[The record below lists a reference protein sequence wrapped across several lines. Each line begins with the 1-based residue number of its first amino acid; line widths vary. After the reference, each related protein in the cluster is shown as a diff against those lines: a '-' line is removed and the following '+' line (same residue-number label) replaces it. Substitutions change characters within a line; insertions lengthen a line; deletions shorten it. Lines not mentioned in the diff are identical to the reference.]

1 MSFYVLEY
9 VHYSFEWK
17 CNMLWCLVQLLKKMT
32 LNFKSRIFGHFQH
45 MIICTKWC
53 DMMMKIFVDI
63 YIWIKFM
70 WLKFQSVSISI
81 YFFKN
86 PEPKL
91 SLWKKYEKLVL
102 WKQWPVR
109 IQTCFW
115 TFKWPNWVLA
125 IRTCFV
131 IDSILNNFVE

>member
-1 MSFYVLEY
+1 
-9 VHYSFEWK
+9 
-17 CNMLWCLVQLLKKMT
+17 MLLFRMEILHAMMFGLIFGNVT
-32 LNFKSRIFGHFQH
+32 LNFNSRIFGHFQR
-45 MIICTKWC
+45 MMICTKWC

-63 YIWIKFM
+63 YTWIKFM
-70 WLKFQSVSISI
+70 WLKFQSISMSI

-91 SLWKKYEKLVL
+91 SFWKKYEKLVL

-115 TFKWPNWVLA
+115 TFKWSNWVLA